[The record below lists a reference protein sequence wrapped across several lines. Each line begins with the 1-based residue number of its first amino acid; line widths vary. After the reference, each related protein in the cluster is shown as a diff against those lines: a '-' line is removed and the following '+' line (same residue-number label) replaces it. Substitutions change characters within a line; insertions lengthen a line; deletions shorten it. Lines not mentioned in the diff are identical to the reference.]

1 MVTNLASSQQSHLSD
16 YGYDMVTAVTQ
27 QAVNAV
33 MKQFMAECPQKEYT
47 LVLKRVFN
55 EQTEKYTY
63 EPFDY
68 DKIKDKL
75 DLFSIPDN
83 PQKRTPQQKAAYK
96 EAYNTYK
103 ISYAFKAQLGINYES
118 ISKVPNIVQLE
129 EGDISSKFN
138 AVFAMLFKE
147 MTVIQLKGEDERVIM
162 NKISQS
168 KDSPWIFSFYIKLNY
183 LKKNYSEC
191 DMDVQA
197 QVRETLSNP
206 DIKNF
211 DNLFDIRALYADF
224 TTAAVKEYPTI
235 SADPEFTEIL
245 QRAFIEMVLGDF
257 KTRSTEA
264 IFSYSVKPENK
275 THLKNALIIPT
286 SYKYYVSPYYENGKP
301 APDKKD
307 LYTINYVAMSD
318 MKDFPELR
326 AINWNWVDMDERND
340 KHGCMAVN
348 RNIVFN
354 KLIRELL
361 DITSKTYIVP
371 KVTLEREGLKIIVT
385 TSYSHSGKATESD
398 FTYDSKEKTYTMHYK
413 KTDKDHVYCIFYF
426 SMEVSY
432 MVDIK
437 LSVPNE
443 KQIDIEIFLH
453 GYLNMQHA
461 STHSTG
467 TMTQDTIKTSL
478 FFTADEEGQIGFSL
492 SPVEVFHKD
501 SDIDIS
507 IWGQILTTGTV
518 ERCVKSLTKFTDTF
532 RDEIKQ
538 SIETRLPKMLNDK
551 THWVLP
557 GRNVFKFKDPG
568 FSSGLDMVTD
578 LTYKKP
584 E

>member
-1 MVTNLASSQQSHLSD
+1 M
-16 YGYDMVTAVTQ
+16 
-27 QAVNAV
+27 
-33 MKQFMAECPQKEYT
+33 P
-47 LVLKRVFN
+47 
-55 EQTEKYTY
+55 
-63 EPFDY
+63 
-68 DKIKDKL
+68 
-75 DLFSIPDN
+75 
-83 PQKRTPQQKAAYK
+83 
-96 EAYNTYK
+96 
-103 ISYAFKAQLGINYES
+103 IS
-118 ISKVPNIVQLE
+118 
-129 EGDISSKFN
+129 
-138 AVFAMLFKE
+138 
-147 MTVIQLKGEDERVIM
+147 
-162 NKISQS
+162 
-168 KDSPWIFSFYIKLNY
+168 
-183 LKKNYSEC
+183 
-191 DMDVQA
+191 
-197 QVRETLSNP
+197 
-206 DIKNF
+206 
-211 DNLFDIRALYADF
+211 
-224 TTAAVKEYPTI
+224 
-235 SADPEFTEIL
+235 
-245 QRAFIEMVLGDF
+245 
-257 KTRSTEA
+257 
-264 IFSYSVKPENK
+264 
-275 THLKNALIIPT
+275 
-286 SYKYYVSPYYENGKP
+286 
-301 APDKKD
+301 
-307 LYTINYVAMSD
+307 
-318 MKDFPELR
+318 
-326 AINWNWVDMDERND
+326 
-340 KHGCMAVN
+340 
-348 RNIVFN
+348 
-354 KLIRELL
+354 LIRELL

-557 GRNVFKFKDPG
+557 GRNVFKFKEPG